1 MKKPLTIM
9 VDLDGVICTEETTFE
24 RPLAQ
29 PLPGAKEALAQL
41 KAAGHT
47 VVIYT
52 GRGWPELNATKKWLD
67 DHGMVYDAI
76 HMGKPIAHV
85 WIDDRAIQFK
95 NWPDTLK
102 SLEERK

>member
-9 VDLDGVICTEETTFE
+9 VDLDGVICTEEMTFE

-47 VVIYT
+47 VVVYT
-52 GRGWPELNATKKWLD
+52 GRAWADPQHLLAAWFQVALR
-67 DHGMVYDAI
+67 
-76 HMGKPIAHV
+76 
-85 WIDDRAIQFK
+85 DRPRFRHRCRAA
-95 NWPDTLK
+95 NT
-102 SLEERK
+102 R